1 MVERFCG
8 DLAEAKS
15 TLWDATTDE
24 ITVGEGEA
32 LVRLRFWDFEG
43 KIEVYAPTCNRV
55 FLVEP
60 DMLARW
66 HPDGVY

>member
-24 ITVGEGEA
+24 IIVGEG
-32 LVRLRFWDFEG
+32 
-43 KIEVYAPTCNRV
+43 EVYAPTCNRV